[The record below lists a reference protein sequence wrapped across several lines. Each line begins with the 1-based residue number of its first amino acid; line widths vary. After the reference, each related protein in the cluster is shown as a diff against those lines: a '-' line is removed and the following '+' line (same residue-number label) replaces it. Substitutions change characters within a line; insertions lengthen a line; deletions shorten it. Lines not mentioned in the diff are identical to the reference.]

1 MDRTRLDGAV
11 ALISGAARGQGECEA
26 RLLVERGARV
36 VLTDVLDELG
46 EEVAASLGDSARYI
60 TLSSLLSPPCSLL
73 RSSSIESGVLVDEA
87 LSY

>member
-1 MDRTRLDGAV
+1 MSAHVDRTRLDGAV

-46 EEVAASLGDSARYI
+46 HPA
-60 TLSSLLSPPCSLL
+60 LLERGLALL
-73 RSSSIESGVLVDEA
+73 TRFSEA
-87 LSY
+87 